1 MSDDRGLKAGLLI
14 PEEDER
20 LSDAMERDA
29 RRYDKAFDEEEE
41 ASLR

>member
-1 MSDDRGLKAGLLI
+1 MLDEYREHADRLIAGAD
-14 PEEDER
+14 EE

-29 RRYDKAFDEEEE
+29 RRYNKAFLEEEE